1 MFEYY
6 RMCYLSIWRG
16 EEECIAGLHRESQ
29 SNSAPIVKFGPR
41 QRWPG
46 HPVQNVCAHTFL
58 CKKVK
63 EGAAVRPSFTWL
75 QAGTEGQRTLSNL
88 ERIILELWYKSI
100 CGKEHPPPLEH
111 PLETRHI

>member
-46 HPVQNVCAHTFL
+46 HPVQNVCAHTFSV
-58 CKKVK
+58 KKSK
-63 EGAAVRPSFTWL
+63 RRGSRPSLFYL
-75 QAGTEGQRTLSNL
+75 AAGGDRGAEDPFQF
-88 ERIILELWYKSI
+88 
-100 CGKEHPPPLEH
+100 
-111 PLETRHI
+111 